1 MRILSGLLVSA
12 CLAFAGSA
20 QDAPGDRSEL
30 SRIDACED
38 RDPGDIAPFLME
50 CESHAGFR
58 VMIAASDHSAS
69 LAFGDNGHLAQ
80 FGDGPMVGGLFTMLG
95 PVIEWRYH
103 DGEDKPFANIVRWRG
118 VLPGYDEATGQMTN
132 EETIV
137 ANVLVVSALR
147 PDGPVSACHV
157 AYIDASEISGA
168 NEVAHRVAARYAP
181 GFQCGVSEMMVLDL
195 YSAESLGLL
204 NEGY

>member
-1 MRILSGLLVSA
+1 MRILSGIIVSA

-20 QDAPGDRSEL
+20 QDTLGDRSEL

-50 CESHAGFR
+50 CESHAGYR
-58 VMIAASDHSAS
+58 VMMAASEHSAS
-69 LAFGDNGHLAQ
+69 LAFGDNGMIEQ
-80 FGDGPMVGGLFTMLG
+80 FGEHPQINGLYVALG
-95 PVIEWRYH
+95 PVIEWRH
-103 DGEDKPFANIVRWRG
+103 REGEATPYANIVRWRAITP
-118 VLPGYDEATGQMTN
+118 VYDEANGVMTG
-132 EETIV
+132 EEIV
-137 ANVLVVSALR
+137 SQNVLVVSALR

-181 GFQCGVSEMMVLDL
+181 GFRCGQSEIMILDL
-195 YSAESLGLL
+195 FSAESLGLID
-204 NEGY
+204 